1 MAQSHN
7 HNNWVL
13 DPNADMADLDDLNF
27 VKEVMTPELVLTLI
41 GIVDRVCMLGREDGV
56 DCKHPA
62 LQSLI
67 DDCYEADD
75 AMYARMKHYSNVI
88 Y

>member
-1 MAQSHN
+1 MAHSHN

-13 DPNADMADLDDLNF
+13 GPNADMADLDDLNF
-27 VKEVMTPELVLTLI
+27 VKEVVTPEIVLSLI
-41 GIVDRVCMLGREDGV
+41 KIADKLCMLGREDDFV
-56 DCKHPA
+56 CKHPA
-62 LQSLI
+62 LQALI

-75 AMYARMKHYSNVI
+75 AVHARMKHHSNVI